1 MIPPGTRILMTADA
15 VGGVWQYATDLA
27 RALAPAGVETVIALM
42 GPPPSA
48 AQRATAVAIPGVTL
62 VDTGLELDWLAEDA
76 GTVADA
82 GRGIAALAG
91 DLKADIVQLSMPAL
105 AASVRFA
112 MPVVAVAHSCVAT
125 WWDAMHGTV
134 LPADFAWRGALVG
147 AGLRAVD
154 RVVAPSA
161 AFAEAVMRVHRLA
174 RPPTVVHNGRA
185 PIVLP
190 SAAMHD
196 FAFTAGRLW
205 DKAKNVATLD
215 RAAARLAFPVKAA
228 GPVRGPNGER
238 ASFAN
243 LVAVGSMGEAGIAAC
258 LAARPVFASAA
269 RYEPFGLAVLEAAAA
284 GCPLVLSD
292 IPTFRELWDGV
303 AVFVPAE
310 DDRAFAEAIEA
321 IVGDMHVRLMLGDA
335 ARARAARYTLAAEAA
350 GMMTIWR
357 DLLRPNRAV
366 HSAAPQVAA

>member
-1 MIPPGTRILMTADA
+1 MTADA